1 MDLGSLIGIVLGFGV
16 VVYGMLLGGPM
27 SMYVDMP
34 SVYITILG
42 SLFICMMKFNLSQ
55 FLMAFKVA
63 GKAFMY
69 KGDKLDDLIA
79 KAVELADAA
88 RKEAFWRWRRRR
100 SPIPS

>member
-1 MDLGSLIGIVLGFGV
+1 
-16 VVYGMLLGGPM
+16 
-27 SMYVDMP
+27 
-34 SVYITILG
+34 
-42 SLFICMMKFNLSQ
+42 MMKFNLGQ

-88 RKEAFWRWRRRR
+88 RKGLPGPGGGGR
-100 SPIPS
+100 SPWHLHEEGHRHAGGRP

>member
-1 MDLGSLIGIVLGFGV
+1 
-16 VVYGMLLGGPM
+16 
-27 SMYVDMP
+27 
-34 SVYITILG
+34 
-42 SLFICMMKFNLSQ
+42 MMKFNLGQ

-88 RKEAFWRWRRRR
+88 RKGASWPWRRRR